1 MDKKSQKLPKD
12 LNTNIN
18 LKILNSPKI
27 VSEVNS
33 PKTQNTQFFRTKN
46 ALPDK

>member
-1 MDKKSQKLPKD
+1 MDKKSQRLPKD